1 MPETKT
7 RYFRYSTNGLSFAFI
22 KADDIELNALIGNA
36 EEISEKDY
44 DQAMRTM
51 KRWAG
56 ATFQIHP
63 TLIIPVDKV
72 MPDFDERTL
81 IGTELGNCSYLWVWR
96 DHLGNVW
103 AETTFLGVNLGTK
116 QPTVN

>member
-1 MPETKT
+1 MPKTK
-7 RYFRYSTNGLSFAFI
+7 YFRYNVNGLSHAFL
-22 KADDIELNALIGNA
+22 KADDMAMYSLIGYA
-36 EEISEKDY
+36 EEISERDY
-44 DQAMRTM
+44 NQAMVTI

-56 ATFQIHP
+56 GTFQIHP

-81 IGTELGNCSYLWVWR
+81 IGTEVGSCSYLWVWR

-103 AETTFLGVNLGTK
+103 AETTYLGVNLGTK
-116 QPTVN
+116 APTVN